1 MHKKSRLFH
10 IVILLA
16 LVLSTMSACQKQTPP
31 ADPNLLYVNI
41 TWHQHQPLYYQD
53 ADGIYTR
60 PWVRVHA
67 TKDYLDMA
75 EKVAQYPDVHVT
87 FNFTPS
93 LIRQLN
99 ELAAGTKDI
108 YWVLGEKEVSE
119 LTTDE
124 KQFILE
130 RFFDANWNN
139 IIAIYPRYQALLDKR
154 GGTSEEAIQAALTAF
169 TDQDFLD
176 LQVWFNLAWFD
187 PTYLAEEPL
196 LALVQKGEN
205 FDQAD
210 KQIVFDKALEIV
222 QEVLPYHAEL
232 QRQGQI
238 EVTTT
243 PYAHPILPLIY
254 NNQLA
259 LVGNPSA
266 IMPEKT
272 FAYPED
278 AAAHLDLSVQMY
290 EENFGTSVR
299 GLWPGEGAVAEEI
312 IPLVAEAG
320 YTFMQTGEPVL
331 AKSLGIDSF
340 TRDSQGYVQEADLL
354 YRPYFVTDDN
364 GDQVAMFFRDW
375 TLSDKIGFDYSQMS
389 GEAAAQDMVGHLEQ
403 IQADFL
409 ESDTPG
415 PHIVSIILDGENAWE
430 NYPGDGNDFFNA
442 LYQKLSDSEVLQTV
456 TPSEYLEMFPEQQTL
471 DYLFPGA
478 WFSANYDTW
487 IGEEEEAIAWDYL
500 ATTREDLAAY
510 ESGAEYTAE
519 ENLAQAFDFMY
530 LAEGSDWFWWYGA
543 DQDSGQDSYFDEGY
557 RALLAGVYNSL
568 GVEVPPFVKVPIVQ
582 APVVQPDVA
591 FTGLST
597 PEMTATVD
605 DPAWDTAALYLV
617 AGDSAVNGFNITM
630 DEENLYLRVATEG
643 NIADQQIGFYFA
655 APNVEGGKT
664 AFALDSEL
672 VLQFFANTLLQW
684 DGSANTLDLYGLT
697 DSEWTVSQAGVG
709 AVATGDGVAEFK
721 IPIESLGG
729 LNVGTYLK
737 FGVVV
742 GPEGDLF
749 PTGGPARMLIPSLG
763 ETTMILEVQDPVGD
777 DDGPGSYLYPTD
789 GVFADSVFDVDH
801 FSVGS
806 DGINL
811 VFTFDFVGPVENS
824 WNSSN
829 GLSVQ
834 TLDVYIDT
842 DPGAGTGARM
852 LMPGRNAAL
861 QEGYGWEYAIWAEG
875 WTPQVVMVD
884 PDTLEPKEYT
894 EATGGMTVVVDSANN
909 QVVVR
914 VPLSFLPEGNPAD
927 WGYAAAVLGQEGY
940 PTEGVWRVRDVSTYP
955 AQYLF
960 GGGPA
965 DSNHTR
971 IIDLIVPEGQSPT
984 QEEWLSNYPSTV
996 GSLDDMT
1003 PDDFPQVPVM
1013 VQ

>member
-1 MHKKSRLFH
+1 MIKISKLFH

-16 LVLSTMSACQKQTPP
+16 LVLSTLTACQQQTP
-31 ADPNLLYVNI
+31 ADPDILYVNI

-53 ADGIYTR
+53 ADGVYTR

-75 EKVAQYPDVHVT
+75 QKVAQYPDVHVT
-87 FNFTPS
+87 FNITPS
-93 LIRQLN
+93 LIRQIN
-99 ELAAGTKDI
+99 DLAEGAKDI
-108 YWVLGEKEVSE
+108 YWVLAEKEVSE

-130 RFFDANWNN
+130 RFFDANWTN
-139 IIAIYPRYQALLDKR
+139 IIALYPRYQELLDKR
-154 GGTSEEAIQAALTAF
+154 GGTSEEAIQAALTNF

-196 LALVQKGEN
+196 LALVEKGEN
-205 FDQAD
+205 FEQAD
-210 KQIVFDKALEIV
+210 KQIVFDRALEII

-232 QRQGQI
+232 QREGQI

-266 IMPEKT
+266 EMPEKT
-272 FAYPED
+272 YAYPED
-278 AAAHLDLSVQMY
+278 AVAHLDLSVEMY

-340 TRDSQGYVQEADLL
+340 TRDSEGFVQEADLL
-354 YRPYFVTDDN
+354 YRPYYVTDDDGN
-364 GDQVAMFFRDW
+364 QVAMFFRDW
-375 TLSDKIGFDYSQMS
+375 TLSDKIGFDYSEMT
-389 GEAAAQDMVGHLEQ
+389 GEAAAQDLVGHLEQ

-409 ESDTPG
+409 ESGTAG

-430 NYPGDGNDFFNA
+430 NYAGDGNDFFNA

-543 DQDSGQDSYFDEGY
+543 DQDSGQDSYFDEGF
-557 RALLAGVYNSL
+557 RALLAGVYDSL
-568 GVEVPPFVKVPIVQ
+568 GVEVPAFVSVPIVQ
-582 APVVQPDVA
+582 AAAVQPEVA

-597 PEMTATVD
+597 PEMTAAVD
-605 DPAWDTAALYLV
+605 DPAWETAAYYPV
-617 AGDSAVNGFNITM
+617 AGESAVSGFYITM
-630 DEENLYLRVATEG
+630 DEDNLYLRVDSTG

-664 AFALDSEL
+664 AFALDSEMM
-672 VLQFFANTLLQW
+672 LQFFANTLLQW
-684 DGSANTLDLYGLT
+684 DGSAGTLDLYSLT
-697 DSEWTVSQAGVG
+697 DSAWTLNQAGVG
-709 AVATGDGVAEFK
+709 TAVAGEGLAKFN
-721 IPIESLGG
+721 IPLESLGG

-742 GPEGDLF
+742 GPEEDVF

-842 DPGAGTGARM
+842 DPGAGTGARI

-861 QEGYGWEYAIWAEG
+861 EEGNGWEYAIWAEG

-884 PDTLEPKEYT
+884 PDTLEPKQYT

-914 VPLSFLPEGNPAD
+914 VPLSYLPEGDPAD

-960 GGGPA
+960 GGGVA

-971 IIDLIVPEGQSPT
+971 IIDLILAEGQMPT
-984 QEEWLSNYPSTV
+984 QEEWLANYPSIT
-996 GSLDDMT
+996 GSIDNMT
-1003 PDDFPQVPVM
+1003 ADDFAQIPLLIP
-1013 VQ
+1013 

>member
-67 TKDYLDMA
+67 TKDYLDMV

-99 ELAAGTKDI
+99 ELAGGTKDI

-597 PEMTATVD
+597 PGMTATVD
-605 DPAWDTAALYLV
+605 ETAWDTAALYLV

-664 AFALDSEL
+664 AFAMDSEL

-684 DGSANTLDLYGLT
+684 DGSADTLDLYGLT
-697 DSEWTVSQAGVG
+697 DSEWAVSQAGVG

-742 GPEGDLF
+742 GPEADLF

-971 IIDLIVPEGQSPT
+971 IIDLIVPEGQSPN

-1003 PDDFPQVPVM
+1003 ADDFPQVPVM